1 VIVLPQNQQQ
11 WQAMATFLQNGAG
24 VAPGADLRLVGWV
37 SDDKLVIV
45 VGFNG
50 FLGKV
55 AQIHM
60 AFAPDWHFT
69 PRALLDAV
77 FGHAF
82 NEAGRET
89 LLGIVS
95 SKNAKAMRMD
105 LHLGFREVF
114 RLPEMHDEGGDL
126 VVLAMKKEDCRY
138 LTRRPLL
145 AKTGSDD

>member
-1 VIVLPQNQQQ
+1 VIVLPQSQQQ
-11 WQAMATFLQNGAG
+11 WQAMATFLQRGAG
-24 VAPGADLRLVGWV
+24 VAPGADLRVIGWV
-37 SDDKLVIV
+37 SDDRLVIV

-50 FLGKV
+50 FIGKL
-55 AQIHM
+55 ASIHM

-69 PRALLDAV
+69 PRVLLDVV

-82 NEAGRET
+82 NEAGREM

-105 LHLGFREVF
+105 LHLGFREIY
-114 RLPEMHDEGGDL
+114 RLPGMHDEGADL
-126 VVLAMKKEDCRY
+126 VVLAMKKDECRY